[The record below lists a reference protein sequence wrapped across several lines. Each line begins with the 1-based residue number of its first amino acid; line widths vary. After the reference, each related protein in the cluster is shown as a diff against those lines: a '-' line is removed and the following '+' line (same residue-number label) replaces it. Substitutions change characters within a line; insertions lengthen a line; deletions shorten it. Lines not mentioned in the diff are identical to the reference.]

1 MFLLNHKTLIL
12 ILWKFPKFYFFH
24 IFFPLSSKLLHVFL
38 ICHSNFS
45 WSDWHTSTSIPNW
58 LLAFMLTSFW
68 IDATSS
74 FILHHHLLLPSF
86 VNCHQDEM
94 IWRLIS
100 RSILTF
106 PRSSDNDK
114 KCNNKTFKLWWIQTQ
129 TTVFENSFQ
138 H

>member
-1 MFLLNHKTLIL
+1 MFLKIIKTLIL
-12 ILWKFPKFYFFH
+12 FSATSLNCTFYH
-24 IFFPLSSKLLHVFL
+24 SIFFPLSSKLLHVLL

-45 WSDWHTSTSIPNW
+45 WSDWHTSIPNW

-68 IDATSS
+68 IDATCS

-114 KCNNKTFKLWWIQTQ
+114 KCNNKTFKQWWIQTQ